1 MFGWVI
7 KKNEREQ
14 RNFSNE
20 LNQILWRKPFFIFQ
34 TISNNLSFLF
44 VPKDVKQSF
53 SFLRNTLDGQFWPSI
68 IHSFNSIFWQF
79 FLHMILVHVRIM
91 SPNFQKEWN
100 MKYWFRFA
108 NTCYFESYSKL
119 QIPKFSTVAIFQ
131 FSFKYNFFFP
141 KHSAWSLLQLH
152 QVKFSKI

>member
-34 TISNNLSFLF
+34 TISNNLSLLF

-53 SFLRNTLDGQFWPSI
+53 SFLRNTLDAQFWPSI
-68 IHSFNSIFWQF
+68 VHSFNSIFWQF
-79 FLHMILVHVRIM
+79 FCTWFLCVRIM

-108 NTCYFESYSKL
+108 NTGYFESYSKL

-131 FSFKYNFFFP
+131 FSFKYKFFFP
-141 KHSAWSLLQLH
+141 KHSAWSLPQLH